1 MVHKDYVVIEG
12 IKEDGNRLR
21 PSDWIERLSSS
32 LASFGTDNRLRYD
45 TCVQP
50 CVVEGQ
56 KCLVVAR
63 DLSEKNPG
71 AYEFIM
77 GFARSNQLRL
87 QLDRRLD
94 ERALQVQPL

>member
-1 MVHKDYVVIEG
+1 VVHKDYVVIEG
-12 IKEDGNRLR
+12 IKEDGKRLR

-45 TCVQP
+45 VCVQP

-94 ERALQVQPL
+94 ERALSVQPM

>member
-1 MVHKDYVVIEG
+1 MVFEDYVVIEG

-32 LASFGTDNRLRYD
+32 LASFGMDHRLRYD

-50 CVVEGQ
+50 CVVDGQ

-63 DLSEKNPG
+63 DLSEKNPA
-71 AYEFIM
+71 AYDFIM

-87 QLDRRLD
+87 QLDRRRD
-94 ERALQVQPL
+94 ERALCVQAI